1 MINRWKSMAMVAVA
15 LVAGYADQA
24 SAQRNRG
31 FVNPTGQIVR
41 SLFPQN
47 TSTTAAPTP
56 GTGNQSR
63 TQRSIGV
70 TPGGLTFGGS
80 KSSVAISL
88 APGAV
93 GVAVGTDSAAVAV
106 AVAGGAVGVGVANDK
121 GTAVSVGV
129 GGGDVSVGVDKS
141 EPQYQPPFSR
151 KATHWNFGGGR

>member
-1 MINRWKSMAMVAVA
+1 MATVLVAVV

-31 FVNPTGQIVR
+31 FLSPAGQVMR
-41 SLFPQN
+41 SLSPQN
-47 TSTTAAPTP
+47 IRTTANPATVTDK
-56 GTGNQSR
+56 GTANQSR

-93 GVAVGTDSAAVAV
+93 GVAVGTDRSAVAV
-106 AVAGGAVGVGVANDK
+106 AVAGGSVGVGVATDK
-121 GTAVSVGV
+121 GTAVNVGV
-129 GGGDVSVGVDKS
+129 GGGDVSVGVDRS
-141 EPQYQPPFSR
+141 QPQYQNRFSR
-151 KATHWNFGGGR
+151 EATHWNFARER